1 MKDPFQAGYAQGV
14 ADADSLMKEMMNG
27 MSLSDAEQLE
37 IMQSLPNVLENPN
50 ETKFDPGV
58 SCAQSIMEMMSM
70 LLPPEAKADVMD
82 NNLPDFYSEYM
93 AANPETNKEYA

>member
-1 MKDPFQAGYAQGV
+1 MKDPFKAGYDQGV

-37 IMQSLPNVLENPN
+37 KMMSQLNVFENPN
-50 ETKFDPGV
+50 ETKFDPGE
-58 SCAQSIMEMMSM
+58 SNAYSMLDMMSK
-70 LLPPEAKADVMD
+70 LLPSEAKEEMIDK
-82 NNLPDFYSEYM
+82 NLPDFFSEYM